1 MKFGSNLRFWFW
13 GFGVAGLL
21 LLGMG
26 VLSPTAIAIPHP
38 TPAASLL
45 LANATP
51 SQFPP
56 DLANKLRTDLS
67 QKVNVPVSQLRVV
80 ETTTKTWA
88 DGCLGLAQPDEM
100 CTQMVV
106 NGWRVVLTNGKQRW
120 VYRTDQRGRV
130 YRLEPRG
137 R

>member
-1 MKFGSNLRFWFW
+1 MKSGSNLRFWFW
-13 GFGVAGLL
+13 GVWVAGLFWL
-21 LLGMG
+21 AIG
-26 VLSPTAIAIPHP
+26 VLPTAAIAMPHP
-38 TPAASLL
+38 TPTAKLL
-45 LANATP
+45 LANAAP

-67 QKVNVPVSQLRVV
+67 RKVNVPASQLRVV
-80 ETTTKTWA
+80 ETTAKTWP
-88 DGCLGLAQPDEM
+88 DGCLGLAQSDEM
-100 CTQMVV
+100 CTQMMV

-130 YRLEPRG
+130 YRLEPTG